1 MSLGLL
7 TDTVSKRDTLCTEID
22 SSMDG
27 IEKRQSTV
35 THLKHGLISENAV
48 AKRFSKAAVKYD
60 ALAGIQRRV
69 AEQTLANLPTQ
80 LKGNAIDIGCGTGTH
95 TFALQAR
102 GAKAVGV
109 DIADGMLRL
118 ARQNYPTVKF
128 VQASA
133 LALPF
138 QQATVNTVFSS
149 MALQWVKNTFRTA
162 EQIAHILAPCG
173 VAELA
178 IMVDGSFEELKN
190 ARKMAHLPDA
200 NTPMADSASWQAAFN
215 QAGLSV
221 SRVITRDYVDT
232 HPDIMSLLRS
242 VKGVGAG
249 ETGQHQAP
257 LTRQQVK
264 ALSAVYHNTSPV
276 PDELPLTYRISHF
289 RLEKK

>member
-7 TDTVSKRDTLCTEID
+7 TDTVSKREAIGVDFGTSKD
-22 SSMDG
+22 H
-27 IEKRQSTV
+27 IEKRQSSV
-35 THLKHGLISENAV
+35 THLKNGVVSENAV

-60 ALAGIQRRV
+60 ALAGIQKRV
-69 AEQTLANLPTQ
+69 AEQTLGNLPAQ
-80 LKGNAIDIGCGTGTH
+80 LKGNAIDIGCGTGIH
-95 TFALQAR
+95 TSALHAR
-102 GAKAVGV
+102 GANAFGI
-109 DIADGMLRL
+109 DIAEGMLTL
-118 ARQNYPTVKF
+118 ARQNYPKVKF

-138 QQATVNTVFSS
+138 HQATFNTVFSS
-149 MALQWVKNTFRTA
+149 MALQWVKNTFRA
-162 EQIAHILAPCG
+162 AQQIAHILAPCG

-190 ARKMAHLPDA
+190 ARKMAHLTDA
-200 NTPMADSASWQAAFN
+200 NTPMANSASWEAAFN

-249 ETGQHQAP
+249 ETGKHQAP
-257 LTRQQVK
+257 LSRQQVK

-276 PDELPLTYRISHF
+276 QGELPLTYRISHF